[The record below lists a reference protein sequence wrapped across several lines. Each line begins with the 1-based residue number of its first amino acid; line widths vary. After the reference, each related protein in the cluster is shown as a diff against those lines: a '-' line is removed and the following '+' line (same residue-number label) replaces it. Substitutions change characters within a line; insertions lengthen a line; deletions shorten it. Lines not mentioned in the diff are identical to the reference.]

1 MVMREA
7 ELMYGGNSDASY
19 DDIYGTGSPTDI
31 EQAEDMPIDQ
41 TANAV
46 DETVD
51 VGAVKSLVKQL
62 GAMLGLTVSDPA
74 EEIPEEEAPVDDGLG
89 EGYPEEEM

>member
-19 DDIYGTGSPTDI
+19 DDIYGAGTPDDTVPVDTP
-31 EQAEDMPIDQ
+31 D

-51 VGAVKSLVKQL
+51 VSAVKSLVKQL

-74 EEIPEEEAPVDDGLG
+74 EEIPEEEAPMDDGLG